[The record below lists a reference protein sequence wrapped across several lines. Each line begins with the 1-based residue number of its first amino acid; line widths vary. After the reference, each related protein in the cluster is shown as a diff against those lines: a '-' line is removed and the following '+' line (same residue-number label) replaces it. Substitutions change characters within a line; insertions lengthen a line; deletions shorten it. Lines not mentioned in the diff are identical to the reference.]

1 MSPGR
6 KVLVLEEGDG
16 AVDVT
21 RLVQALQALGA
32 VVRRQR
38 LDAPGAPLLDALADG
53 WLPVVM
59 GAARPTPAAPPS

>member
-16 AVDVT
+16 AVDLT
-21 RLVQALQALGA
+21 PLLQALQALGA

-38 LDAPGAPLLDALADG
+38 LDAPGDLLLDALADG

-59 GAARPTPAAPPS
+59 GAASRTDPDS